1 LLLKKYSMK
10 CVKFYNTFESQFEV
24 LPRLTIIYG
33 KGRAIEMTHNGFA
46 IEWLWFGI
54 FVNV

>member
-1 LLLKKYSMK
+1 MEFYS
-10 CVKFYNTFESQFEV
+10 TFTTQIEL

-33 KGRAIEMTHNGFA
+33 KQQADEENEITHNGFA

-54 FVNV
+54 FVNVH